1 MKEDKIWQMVYQLI
15 DEDDFEVKDGVIRIV
30 DSAHVC
36 MLEIRNVKLKD
47 GGWRIGGKGANRKPV
62 KWDLESAGN
71 QRYYGNSPKIP
82 IIDFNCKISLG
93 STENIYKILKQMEY
107 IGGLIIMK
115 SNSKTLELTTKKNSA
130 GNSINAIIPT
140 TNIDGDAAHS
150 TYQTRNL
157 TALFQYLNPTSLE
170 FGENFP
176 IKIEGKNWTYFLAPR
191 IENDY

>member
-36 MLEIRNVKLKD
+36 MLEIRNVKLKE
-47 GGWRIGGKGANRKPV
+47 GIWRIEGKGANRKPV
-62 KWDLESAGN
+62 KCGGAERAF
-71 QRYYGNSPKIP
+71 SPQIP
-82 IIDFNCKISLG
+82 IIDFPCKISLG
-93 STENIYKILKQMEY
+93 STENIHKILKQMEY

-191 IENDY
+191 ND